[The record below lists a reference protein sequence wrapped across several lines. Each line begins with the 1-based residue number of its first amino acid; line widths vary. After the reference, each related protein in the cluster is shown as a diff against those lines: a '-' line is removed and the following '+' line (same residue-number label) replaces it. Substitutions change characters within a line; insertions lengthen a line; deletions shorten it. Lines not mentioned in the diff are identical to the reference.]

1 MPASELDRKFDA
13 VLAAVTGP
21 GGQIVIDQ
29 DAEGRDV
36 VANFPA
42 TLPAFFK
49 VFCSLNGTIEAV
61 VSGPERLNFAIL
73 DTLSDRL
80 ARGLVAR
87 GVVKGDRVGIAMR
100 NCPSWILGYMAALKA
115 GAITTLING
124 WWQVGELSHA
134 LALTKPALII
144 ADEPRARR
152 IASTDGNYDVVT
164 IAIELPL
171 EAAFA
176 DLLAAGRDD
185 NPLPDIVP
193 EDFATILFTSGS
205 TGEAK
210 GALSTHRAV
219 TTAVYS
225 YATSLMTLRGI
236 LESEGRPPIN
246 PPRTLVAVPLFH
258 VTGEIP
264 LLLNSFVIGRGMVL
278 MPKWDTGEALRLIER
293 EKITYFVGVPTMSL
307 ELMNHADRDNYDLT
321 TLTDITGGGA
331 PRPVAHVER
340 LRAAFPNSQPAL
352 GYGLTETNAV
362 GCGNFWGNYT
372 AKPASTGRAQ
382 PFLKVAILGEGDKH
396 LGPNER
402 GEIAIRSAANFTG
415 YWDDP
420 EATAAAITADLYM
433 RTGDIGYLDADGYLF
448 IVDRKKD
455 IIIRGGE
462 NISAA
467 EVEAALYA
475 CEGIAEAAVFGAPDD
490 RLGEVPIAI
499 LFRREGSSL
508 DEADLRGF
516 LDGRLSAFKVPA
528 RMIFS
533 DEPLPRLG
541 TGKIDRV
548 VLKQTFAG

>member
-21 GGQIVIDQ
+21 GGKIVIDH
-29 DAEGRDV
+29 DAEGRAI

-49 VFCSLNGTIEAV
+49 VFCALNGSVEAV
-61 VSGPERLNFAIL
+61 VSGSERLTFATL
-73 DTLSDRL
+73 DMLSDRL

-87 GVVKGDRVGIAMR
+87 GIAKGDRVGIAMR
-100 NCPSWILGYMAALKA
+100 NCPSWILAYMAAIKA
-115 GAITTLING
+115 GAIATLING
-124 WWQVGELSHA
+124 WWQVAELSHA
-134 LALTKPALII
+134 LALTGPRLIL
-144 ADEPRARR
+144 ADEPRAER
-152 IASTDGNYDVVT
+152 IAATAGGYEVEI
-164 IAIELPL
+164 IAIEQPL

-176 DLLAAGRDD
+176 ELLAAGSDD
-185 NPLPDIVP
+185 IALPEIVP
-193 EDFATILFTSGS
+193 EDDATILFTSGS
-205 TGEAK
+205 TGVAK

-236 LESEGRPPIN
+236 LESEGRPPVN

-258 VTGEIP
+258 VTGEVP
-264 LLLNSFVIGRGMVL
+264 VMLNSFVIGRGMVL

-293 EKITYFVGVPTMSL
+293 ERITYFVGVPTMSL
-307 ELMNHADRDNYDLT
+307 ELMNHADRDNYDLS
-321 TLTDITGGGA
+321 TLSDITGGGA

-362 GCGNFWGNYT
+362 GCGNFWGNYA

-382 PFLKVAILGEGDKH
+382 PFLQIAILGDADRH
-396 LGPNER
+396 LGPHER
-402 GEIAIRSAANFTG
+402 GEIAISSAANFKC
-415 YWDDP
+415 YWNDP
-420 EATAAAITADLYM
+420 QATAAALTADQYV
-433 RTGDIGYLDADGYLF
+433 RTGDIGYLDEDGYLF

-475 CEGIAEAAVFGAPDD
+475 CEGIAEAAVVGAADE
-490 RLGEVPIAI
+490 RLGEVPVAI

-508 DEADLRGF
+508 DEADLRAF
-516 LDGRLSAFKVPA
+516 LEGRLAAFKVPA

-548 VLKQTFAG
+548 VLKQKFAG